1 MSGRRFVRSSSA
13 LSLAFALVL
22 AGGLAACGDDKG
34 KAGVEPDATPT
45 RRTPAMST
53 EPVPPAP
60 MPKITP
66 PTLPPVPPGKTRI
79 ADARFAELSD
89 RDVDGFKR
97 TVVKAAKSLVVTFES
112 EKANDKGV
120 KTYVIATIENCFLC
134 QPMDVAAW
142 KENKNLRGMLSSVA
156 AGDPGLVFDVHEL
169 DLGTKKGIGIYKA
182 SFVSAGGSTAST
194 HGYQA
199 WFNDGANQILID
211 VSPRGLYPKSREEM
225 LAGISRDDMAAV
237 AKAVFAVYASEF

>member
-1 MSGRRFVRSSSA
+1 MSGLRRARSASSLVCA
-13 LSLAFALVL
+13 LLVAVAF
-22 AGGLAACGDDKG
+22 AACGDDKG
-34 KAGVEPDATPT
+34 KGGVEPDATPA

-53 EPVPPAP
+53 DPVPPGP
-60 MPKITP
+60 VLKITP
-66 PTLPPVPPGKTRI
+66 PTLPPVPAGKTRI
-79 ADARFAELSD
+79 TDARFVELGD
-89 RDVDGFKR
+89 RDVAGFKR
-97 TVVKAAKSLVVTFES
+97 TVVKAGKSLVVTFES
-112 EKANDKGV
+112 EKANEKGV
-120 KTYVIATIENCFLC
+120 KTYVIATIENCFVC

-156 AGDPGLVFDVHEL
+156 AGDPGLVFDVHEV

-211 VSPRGLYPKSREEM
+211 VSPRGLYPKTREEM